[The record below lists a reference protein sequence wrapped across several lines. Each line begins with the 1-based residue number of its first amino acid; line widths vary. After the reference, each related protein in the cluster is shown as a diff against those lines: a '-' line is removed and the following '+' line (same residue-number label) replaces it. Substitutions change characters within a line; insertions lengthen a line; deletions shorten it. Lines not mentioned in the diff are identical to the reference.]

1 MSSTTCQAAVVITKG
16 LIRCPNQAVDN
27 RFCKHHV
34 EKFAAQEKT
43 A

>member
-1 MSSTTCQAAVVITKG
+1 MKPTTCQAAAVITKG

-34 EKFAAQEKT
+34 EMFAAQEK
-43 A
+43 AA